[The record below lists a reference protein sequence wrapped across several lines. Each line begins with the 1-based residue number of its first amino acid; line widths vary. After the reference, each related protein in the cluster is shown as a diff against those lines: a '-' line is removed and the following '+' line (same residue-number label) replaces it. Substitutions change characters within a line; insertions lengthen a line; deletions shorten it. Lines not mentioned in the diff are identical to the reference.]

1 MANARSRTAKVAA
14 TEKATEKQAEGPTEA
29 APRPTGPQTGVM
41 ATGPAGKAAREAAR
55 QSVQPALTGWRDPNA
70 KFADDDNSIDA
81 RMWRTYTK
89 GIRAK

>member
-1 MANARSRTAKVAA
+1 VAKRNETAKVAA
-14 TEKATEKQAEGPTEA
+14 TEAADDGTVTPPKVTGATS
-29 APRPTGPQTGVM
+29 GVM
-41 ATGPAGKAAREAAR
+41 ATGPAGKAAREVAR

>member
-1 MANARSRTAKVAA
+1 MANRTRTAKVAA
-14 TEKATEKQAEGPTEA
+14 TEPKQADGPTGA
-29 APRPTGPQTGVM
+29 TSGVM

-70 KFADDDNSIDA
+70 KYADDDNSIDA